1 MKRTLGITILLLVG
15 AMAVQSQGRPSGAF
29 QYSGSSWVAAAASSI
44 TGTAVTAT
52 STTQTKGNAT
62 VQAQTLTFAA
72 GDQIGIYISTA
83 GATCTTD
90 SFVVTAQ
97 YSTP

>member
-44 TGTAVTAT
+44 TGQPVDVYNGAV
-52 STTQTKGNAT
+52 
-62 VQAQTLTFAA
+62 LTF
-72 GDQIGIYISTA
+72 GDGSAVLTIPYN
-83 GATCTTD
+83 
-90 SFVVTAQ
+90 VVPIT
-97 YSTP
+97 